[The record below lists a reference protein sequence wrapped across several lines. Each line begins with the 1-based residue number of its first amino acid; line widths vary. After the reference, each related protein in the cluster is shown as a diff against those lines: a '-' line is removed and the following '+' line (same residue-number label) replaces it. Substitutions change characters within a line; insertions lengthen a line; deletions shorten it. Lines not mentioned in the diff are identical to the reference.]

1 MGLYD
6 HEILLVFQ
14 LAFRL
19 PVRDDG
25 GLLKAGKAD
34 VGLRLEFA
42 FIGKDIASYTGG
54 IGPVGLIMPQLQ
66 KKIAGLPQ
74 GKPDRIRTQL
84 SYILRKAAELR

>member
-14 LAFRL
+14 LALRL

-42 FIGKDIASYTGG
+42 FIGKDIASYIGG
-54 IGPVGLIMPQLQ
+54 IGPVGFIMPQLQ

-74 GKPDRIRTQL
+74 GQPDRIRTQL